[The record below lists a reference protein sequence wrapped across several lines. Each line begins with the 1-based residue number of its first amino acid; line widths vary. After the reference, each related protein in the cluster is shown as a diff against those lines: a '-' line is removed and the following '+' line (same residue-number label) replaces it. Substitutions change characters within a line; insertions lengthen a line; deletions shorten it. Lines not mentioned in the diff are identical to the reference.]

1 MKLLISAII
10 KYVFGVLLVGLFVF
24 LPAGTFNFSGGILF
38 MLIMFL
44 PILIFGI
51 ILFVKAP
58 NLLKKRL
65 NSREDDKTQ
74 KAVLVFS
81 AIIFIVGFALAGLD
95 FRFGWSK
102 VPTWLTALAAVLF
115 LLSYGL
121 YAEVVRE
128 NAYLSRKIEVQENQ
142 KVIDNGLYG
151 VIRHPMYAVTIL
163 LFLNI
168 PIILGSWFSFLVFF
182 FYPIIIAVRI
192 KAEEELLT
200 RELQGY
206 TEYKQR
212 VKYRLL
218 PFVW

>member
-65 NSREDDKTQ
+65 NGREDDKTQ
-74 KAVLVFS
+74 KAVLVFF
-81 AIIFIVGFALAGLD
+81 AIIFVVGFVLAGLD

-168 PIILGSWFSFLVFF
+168 PIILGSWLSFLVFL

-200 RELQGY
+200 KELQGY